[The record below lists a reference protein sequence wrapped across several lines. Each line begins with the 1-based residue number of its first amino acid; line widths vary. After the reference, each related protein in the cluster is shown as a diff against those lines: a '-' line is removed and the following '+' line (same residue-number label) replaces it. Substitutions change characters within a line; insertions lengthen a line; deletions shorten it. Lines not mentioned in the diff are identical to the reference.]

1 MISALLSFFG
11 GSAFRMIWG
20 EVSSWLNKRQDHSFE
35 IERLR
40 LQAEHDAAQHARNL
54 EAIKV
59 QAELGVQTI
68 RVAAEGE
75 VDKIAADAWREAV
88 KATTASTGI
97 WLVDLWNG
105 VVRPLLDFLDLL
117 GAHQLHR
124 GVVAAQMPRRFLGT
138 DRRREQDWQA
148 PCRRRLRRGR
158 GWRAAPEPSA
168 GSSTGACLDARPQ
181 PLQGRIG

>member
-105 VVRPLLDFLDLL
+105 VVRPLLATVAIAAWIGNFCGWWVLAENDWYLVGAVL
-117 GAHQLHR
+117 GIYVADRSLYKR
-124 GVVAAQMPRRFLGT
+124 GK
-138 DRRREQDWQA
+138 
-148 PCRRRLRRGR
+148 
-158 GWRAAPEPSA
+158 
-168 GSSTGACLDARPQ
+168 
-181 PLQGRIG
+181 